1 VLRYRSQDVSERTDH
16 RAVRRRAQR
25 YRPRPRAAAAAVLV
39 VLLAGAPGCSSDGGS
54 DERLPFGLDGP
65 AAPAPTGGPP
75 VTLPGGVDLPRRDPA
90 SVLVGP
96 GLAFGSQLPSTT
108 AGLVELEATEEV
120 RSTLGR
126 RVYDQPSAR
135 LLAELSVLVLDGK
148 AFHDERTLERW
159 VASFVGRLAGAEPR
173 RARVEGRPVVRAGT
187 GGRAVLGLRRGS
199 LLVLVSGSPDEVEWV
214 TVLMLQGLR
223 TDDPPRPWPATPLA
237 LLDATAP
244 FVPVPGVEFVPFPP
258 AEDEPP
264 PAPPPLAGT
273 LATQGRIAVVGGERR
288 ATVWSMATDP
298 GVYPTAEELA
308 PAIDALVGSR
318 SGGSP
323 SVTEL
328 EDRLVTAADGPPG
341 GTSARAFHHGNVVV
355 LVEGRD
361 PAQLDAVATAWV
373 RAL

>member
-1 VLRYRSQDVSERTDH
+1 VLRYRSQVVSERTDH

-25 YRPRPRAAAAAVLV
+25 FRPRPRAAAAAVLAV
-39 VLLAGAPGCSSDGGS
+39 VLVAGPACSSDSGS
-54 DERLPFGLDGP
+54 EERLPFGLDGP
-65 AAPAPTGGPP
+65 AVSAPTAGPP
-75 VTLPGGVDLPRRDPA
+75 VTIPGGVDLPRRDPA

-96 GLAFGSQLPSTT
+96 GLAFGSQLPSAT
-108 AGLVELEATEEV
+108 AGLAELEATEEV

-126 RVYDQPSAR
+126 RVYDQGSAR
-135 LLAELSVLVLDGK
+135 LLAELSVLVLDGT

-159 VASFVGRLAGAEPR
+159 VVSFVGRLAGSEPR
-173 RARVEGRPVVRAGT
+173 RARIEGRPIVRAGA

-199 LLVLVSGSPDEVEWV
+199 LLVLVSGARDETDWV
-214 TVLMLQGLR
+214 AALMLQGLR

-237 LLDATAP
+237 FMAADVP

-264 PAPPPLAGT
+264 PAPPVLAGT
-273 LATQGRIAVVGGERR
+273 LATEGRIAVVGGERR
-288 ATVWSMATDP
+288 ATVWSLATDP
-298 GVYPTAEELA
+298 GVYATAEELA
-308 PAIDALVGSR
+308 AAIDALVGSR
-318 SGGSP
+318 TGGST
-323 SVTEL
+323 SITEL
-328 EDRLVTAADGPPG
+328 GDRLVTAADGPPG
-341 GTSARAFHHGNVVV
+341 GTSTRAFHHGNVVV